1 MKSKMQDYCSD
12 LSSMGSYCEFF
23 SFKSSLLLNC
33 VSIYNESKNYGEC
46 WWTLYQSGWLKD
58 SFHVKNTGLMNN
70 FSVILLSQFSPLH
83 IAKDLEPFITCV
95 TLYLENF
102 MTGLKY
108 FNVLV

>member
-12 LSSMGSYCEFF
+12 LSSMGSYCEIF